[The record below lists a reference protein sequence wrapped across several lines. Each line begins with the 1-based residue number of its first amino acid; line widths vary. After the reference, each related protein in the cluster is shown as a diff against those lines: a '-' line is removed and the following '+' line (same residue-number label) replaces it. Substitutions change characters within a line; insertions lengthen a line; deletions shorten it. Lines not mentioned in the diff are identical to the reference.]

1 MNKAAGKNTL
11 PIHIAKALI
20 FSYIVTAVILLLLS
34 FILYKVQIPS
44 GVVSVGVIL
53 AYILSTFVG
62 GFFIGKK
69 VEARKFLWGL
79 AIGAIYFL
87 LVIIISI
94 VMNKAAFGSAGSI
107 VTVLGMCLLGGM
119 LGGMI
124 S

>member
-1 MNKAAGKNTL
+1 MTKVEAKKTL
-11 PIHIAKALI
+11 PVHIAKALL
-20 FSYIVTAVILLLLS
+20 FSYIVTSVILFLLS
-34 FILYKVQIPS
+34 FILFKAQIPS

-69 VEARKFLWGL
+69 VEAKKFLWGI
-79 AIGAIYFL
+79 AVGAIYFMII
-87 LVIIISI
+87 IIISI
-94 VMNKAAFGSAGSI
+94 IMNKAAFGSAGSI

>member
-1 MNKAAGKNTL
+1 MNKVAVKKTL
-11 PIHIAKALI
+11 PLHIAKALI
-20 FSYIVTAVILLLLS
+20 FAYIVTAVILLLLS

-69 VEARKFLWGL
+69 VEARKFIWGI
-79 AIGAIYFL
+79 AVGAIYFL
-87 LVIIISI
+87 IIILISI
-94 VMNKAAFGSAGSI
+94 VLNKAAFGSAGSI

>member
-1 MNKAAGKNTL
+1 MNKVAGKQTL

-20 FSYIVTAVILLLLS
+20 FSYIVTAVILLILS
-34 FILYKVQIPS
+34 FILYKVQISS
-44 GVVSVGVIL
+44 GIVSVGIIL
-53 AYILSTFVG
+53 SYILSTFVG

-69 VEARKFLWGL
+69 VEAKKFLWGL
-79 AIGAIYFL
+79 FIGLIYFL
-87 LVIIISI
+87 IIILISVI
-94 VMNKAAFGSAGSI
+94 ANKAAFGSAGSL

>member
-20 FSYIVTAVILLLLS
+20 FSYIVTAVFLLLLS
-34 FILYKVQIPS
+34 FILFKVQIPS

>member
-1 MNKAAGKNTL
+1 MNKVAVKKAL
-11 PIHIAKALI
+11 PFHIAKALI

-34 FILYKVQIPS
+34 FILYKAQIPS

-69 VEARKFLWGL
+69 VEARKFIWGL
-79 AIGAIYFL
+79 VIGAIYFFII
-87 LVIIISI
+87 IIISI
-94 VMNKAAFGSAGSI
+94 ILNKAAFGSAGSM

>member
-1 MNKAAGKNTL
+1 MNKVAVKKTL
-11 PIHIAKALI
+11 PFHIAKALI
-20 FSYIVTAVILLLLS
+20 FAYIVTAVILLLLS

-69 VEARKFLWGL
+69 VEARKFIWGI

-87 LVIIISI
+87 IIILISI
-94 VMNKAAFGSAGSI
+94 VLNKAAFGSAGSI

>member
-1 MNKAAGKNTL
+1 MNKVAVKKTI
-11 PIHIAKALI
+11 PFHIAKALI
-20 FSYIVTAVILLLLS
+20 FAYIVTAVILLLLS

-69 VEARKFLWGL
+69 VEARKFIWGI
-79 AIGAIYFL
+79 AVGAIYFL
-87 LVIIISI
+87 IIIIISI
-94 VMNKAAFGSAGSI
+94 VLNKAAFGSAGSI

>member
-34 FILYKVQIPS
+34 FILFKVQIPS

>member
-1 MNKAAGKNTL
+1 MNKVSGKKAL
-11 PIHIAKALI
+11 PMHIAKALI
-20 FSYIVTAVILLLLS
+20 FAYIVTAVILLLLS
-34 FILYKVQIPS
+34 LILYKAQIPS

-53 AYILSTFVG
+53 TYILSTFVG

-69 VEARKFLWGL
+69 VDSRKFLWGL
-79 AIGAIYFL
+79 VVGMLYFTIV
-87 LVIIISI
+87 VIVSI
-94 VMNKAAFGSAGSI
+94 VMNKAAFGSAGSL

>member
-1 MNKAAGKNTL
+1 MTKVEAKKTL
-11 PIHIAKALI
+11 PVHIAKALF
-20 FSYIVTAVILLLLS
+20 FSYIVTTVILFLLS
-34 FILYKVQIPS
+34 FILFKVQIPS

-69 VEARKFLWGL
+69 VEAKKFLWGL
-79 AIGAIYFL
+79 VIGAIYFMII
-87 LVIIISI
+87 IIISI

>member
-69 VEARKFLWGL
+69 VEARKFLWGI

>member
-1 MNKAAGKNTL
+1 MIKVEGKKSF

-20 FSYIVTAVILLLLS
+20 FAYIVTAVILLMLS
-34 FILYKVQIPS
+34 FILFKAQIPS

-69 VEARKFLWGL
+69 VEARKFIWGL
-79 AIGAIYFL
+79 AIGAIYFMII
-87 LVIIISI
+87 IIISI
-94 VMNKAAFGSAGSI
+94 IMNKAAFGSAGSV

-119 LGGMI
+119 LGGML

>member
-1 MNKAAGKNTL
+1 MNKVAVKKTL
-11 PIHIAKALI
+11 PFHIAKALI

-44 GVVSVGVIL
+44 GIVSVGVIL

-69 VEARKFLWGL
+69 VEAKKFIWGI
-79 AIGAIYFL
+79 AVGAIYFL
-87 LVIIISI
+87 IIIIISI
-94 VMNKAAFGSAGSI
+94 VLNKAAFGSVGSI

>member
-69 VEARKFLWGL
+69 VEARKFLWG
-79 AIGAIYFL
+79 ACYRSYL
-87 LVIIISI
+87 LFACYYYLNRHEQSCFW
-94 VMNKAAFGSAGSI
+94 FGGQYSNCTWN
-107 VTVLGMCLLGGM
+107 VPTWWHVRWDD
-119 LGGMI
+119 
-124 S
+124 

>member
-1 MNKAAGKNTL
+1 MNKVAEKKTL

-20 FSYIVTAVILLLLS
+20 FAYIVTAIILLLLS
-34 FILYKVQIPS
+34 FILYKAQIPS

-69 VEARKFLWGL
+69 VEARKFLWGI
-79 AIGAIYFL
+79 AVGAIYFL
-87 LVIIISI
+87 IVIIISI
-94 VMNKAAFGSAGSI
+94 IMNKAAFGSAGSI

>member
-94 VMNKAAFGSAGSI
+94 VINKAAFGSAGSI

>member
-1 MNKAAGKNTL
+1 MNKVAVKKTL
-11 PIHIAKALI
+11 PFHIAKALI
-20 FSYIVTAVILLLLS
+20 FAYIVTAVILLLLS

-69 VEARKFLWGL
+69 VEARKFIWGI
-79 AIGAIYFL
+79 AVGAIYFL
-87 LVIIISI
+87 IIILISI
-94 VMNKAAFGSAGSI
+94 VLNKAAFGSAGSI